1 VAVPELT
8 PREKEEEM
16 GMWKRIVAAT
26 GITAAFALAAGG
38 ALAADD
44 VIKIGAAQPITG
56 RFAFAGVSIN
66 AGLQDYINYA
76 NETGL
81 VKGKKLVYIYEDTGY
96 DTDKA
101 VATFK
106 KIMAKDNPVIMY
118 GDSTGLGKA
127 IAPELNS
134 RYKVLY
140 GSTSFSSELADPKI
154 HPYSFVSGPTYSDQF
169 GILLEYIA
177 KNHKGKGKPKVAF
190 FYSDTEFGKDP
201 IPYARKR
208 AKELG
213 IDVVSEIVTKVGAVD
228 VTTEALALKKTQPDF
243 CIFQG
248 YVLAPIPQV
257 IRTVRDYGMKTTFM
271 GTFWS
276 MDTSIIDKLGADAE
290 GYMGVSPYAYY
301 NEDAPGIQAMRKYNE
316 KVNPKE
322 KSRPTYYIQG
332 WFTGMVYVEAI
343 NKVLAAKKPVT
354 GDNLKDAIGKIRDWD
369 TGGVT
374 GKVTFVNNK
383 AAVGR
388 VYRANVAKGIF
399 EPVSDWIYVK

>member
-1 VAVPELT
+1 MGRRGGKGFFTGFVAVCVL
-8 PREKEEEM
+8 
-16 GMWKRIVAAT
+16 
-26 GITAAFALAAGG
+26 LAAG
-38 ALAADD
+38 AASAADD
-44 VIKIGAAQPITG
+44 EIKIGACQPITG
-56 RFAFAGVSIN
+56 RFAFAGVNIN

-76 NETGL
+76 NEMKL

-118 GDSTGLGKA
+118 GESTGQGKA

-140 GSTSFSSELADPKI
+140 GSTSFSSELADPKN
-154 HPYSFVSGPTYSDQF
+154 HPYSFVSGPTYSDMF
-169 GILLEYIA
+169 GILLEYISKQA
-177 KNHKGKGKPKVAF
+177 KGKARPKVAF

-213 IDVVSEIVTKVGAVD
+213 IDVAAEIVTKVGAVD
-228 VTTEALALKKTQPDF
+228 VTTEVLTLKKAQPDY

-248 YVLAPIPQV
+248 YVLAPIPEV
-257 IRTVRDYGMKTTFM
+257 VRAAKDFGLKTTFM
-271 GTFWS
+271 GVFWS
-276 MDTSIIDKLGADAE
+276 VDKSIIDKLGADAE
-290 GYMGVSPYAYY
+290 GYMGVNPYAYY
-301 NEDAPGIQAMRKYNE
+301 YENAPGIAAMRKYNE
-316 KVNPKE
+316 RVHPNE
-322 KSRPTYYIQG
+322 KYRPNSYIQG

-354 GDNLKDAIGKIRDWD
+354 GDNLKDALAKIRNWD
-369 TGGVT
+369 TGGVS
-374 GKVTFVNNK
+374 GRVTFVDNK

-388 VYRANVAKGIF
+388 VYRANVKKGIF

>member
-1 VAVPELT
+1 MGRRGGEGFFMGLVAVCVVL
-8 PREKEEEM
+8 
-16 GMWKRIVAAT
+16 AA
-26 GITAAFALAAGG
+26 GAAFA
-38 ALAADD
+38 ADD
-44 VIKIGAAQPITG
+44 EIKIGACQPITG

-76 NETGL
+76 NEMKM

-118 GDSTGLGKA
+118 GESTGLGKA

-140 GSTSFSSELADPKI
+140 GSTSFSSELADPKN
-154 HPYSFVSGPTYSDQF
+154 HPYSFVSGPTYSDMF
-169 GILLEYIA
+169 GILLEYISKQA
-177 KNHKGKGKPKVAF
+177 KGKARPKVAF

-213 IDVVSEIVTKVGAVD
+213 IDVAAEVVTKVGAVD
-228 VTTEALALKKTQPDF
+228 VTTEVLTLKKAQPDY

-248 YVLAPIPQV
+248 YVLAPIPEV
-257 IRTVRDYGMKTTFM
+257 VRAAKDFGLKTTFM
-271 GTFWS
+271 GVFWS
-276 MDTSIIDKLGADAE
+276 MDKSIIDKLGADAE
-290 GYMGVSPYAYY
+290 GYMGVNPYAYY
-301 NEDAPGIQAMRKYNE
+301 YENAPGIAAMRKYNE
-316 KVNPKE
+316 RVHPNE
-322 KSRPTYYIQG
+322 KYRPNSYIQG

-354 GDNLKDAIGKIRDWD
+354 GDNLKDALPKIRNWD
-369 TGGVT
+369 TGGIS
-374 GKVTFVNNK
+374 GRVTFVDNK

-388 VYRANVAKGIF
+388 VYRANVTKGIF

>member
-1 VAVPELT
+1 MGRRGGKGFFTGLVAVCVLL
-8 PREKEEEM
+8 
-16 GMWKRIVAAT
+16 AA
-26 GITAAFALAAGG
+26 GAAFA
-38 ALAADD
+38 ADD
-44 VIKIGAAQPITG
+44 EIKIGACQPITG
-56 RFAFAGVSIN
+56 RFAFAGVNIN

-76 NETGL
+76 NEMKL

-118 GDSTGLGKA
+118 GESTGQGKA

-140 GSTSFSSELADPKI
+140 GSTSFSSELADPKN
-154 HPYSFVSGPTYSDQF
+154 HPYSFVSGPTYSDMF
-169 GILLEYIA
+169 GILLEYISKQA
-177 KNHKGKGKPKVAF
+177 KGKARPKVAF

-213 IDVVSEIVTKVGAVD
+213 IDVAAEVVTKVGAVD
-228 VTTEALALKKTQPDF
+228 VTTEVLALKKAQPDY

-248 YVLAPIPQV
+248 YVLAPIPEV
-257 IRTVRDYGMKTTFM
+257 IRAAKDFGLKTTFM
-271 GTFWS
+271 GIFWS
-276 MDTSIIDKLGADAE
+276 MDKSIIDKLGADAE
-290 GYMGVSPYAYY
+290 GYMGVNPYAYY
-301 NEDAPGIQAMRKYNE
+301 YENAPGIAAMRKYNE
-316 KVNPKE
+316 RVHPNE
-322 KSRPTYYIQG
+322 KYRPNSYIQG

-343 NKVLAAKKPVT
+343 NKVLAENKLVT
-354 GDNLKDAIGKIRDWD
+354 GDNLKDALPKIRNWD
-369 TGGVT
+369 TGGIS
-374 GKVTFVNNK
+374 GMVTFIDNK

-388 VYRANVAKGIF
+388 VYRANVQKGIF

>member
-1 VAVPELT
+1 MGRRGGKGLFMGLVAVCVLL
-8 PREKEEEM
+8 
-16 GMWKRIVAAT
+16 AA
-26 GITAAFALAAGG
+26 GAAFA
-38 ALAADD
+38 ADD
-44 VIKIGAAQPITG
+44 EIKIGACQPITG
-56 RFAFAGVSIN
+56 RFAFAGVNIN

-76 NETGL
+76 NEMKL

-118 GDSTGLGKA
+118 GESTGQGKA

-140 GSTSFSSELADPKI
+140 GSTSFSSELADPKN
-154 HPYSFVSGPTYSDQF
+154 HPYSFVSGPTYSDMF
-169 GILLEYIA
+169 GILLEYISKQA
-177 KNHKGKGKPKVAF
+177 KGKVRPKVAF

-213 IDVVSEIVTKVGAVD
+213 IDVAAEVVTKVGAVD
-228 VTTEALALKKTQPDF
+228 VTTEVLTLKKAQPDY

-248 YVLAPIPQV
+248 YVLAPIPEV
-257 IRTVRDYGMKTTFM
+257 VRAAKDFGLKTTFM
-271 GTFWS
+271 GVFWS
-276 MDTSIIDKLGADAE
+276 VDKSIIDKLGADAE
-290 GYMGVSPYAYY
+290 GYMGVNPYAYY
-301 NEDAPGIQAMRKYNE
+301 YENAPGIAAMRKYNE
-316 KVNPKE
+316 RVHPNE
-322 KSRPTYYIQG
+322 KYRPNSYIQG

-354 GDNLKDAIGKIRDWD
+354 GDNLKDALAKIRNWD
-369 TGGVT
+369 TGGVS
-374 GKVTFVNNK
+374 GRVTFVDNK

-388 VYRANVAKGIF
+388 VYRANVQKGIF

>member
-1 VAVPELT
+1 MGRGRGERLFTGLVAVCVL
-8 PREKEEEM
+8 
-16 GMWKRIVAAT
+16 
-26 GITAAFALAAGG
+26 LAAGAAFG
-38 ALAADD
+38 ADD
-44 VIKIGAAQPITG
+44 EIKIGACQPITG
-56 RFAFAGVSIN
+56 RFAFAGVNIN

-76 NETGL
+76 NEMKL

-118 GDSTGLGKA
+118 GESTGQGKA

-140 GSTSFSSELADPKI
+140 GSTSFSSELADPKS
-154 HPYSFVSGPTYSDQF
+154 HPYSFVSGPTYSDMF
-169 GILLEYIA
+169 GILLEYISKQA
-177 KNHKGKGKPKVAF
+177 KGKARPKVAF

-213 IDVVSEIVTKVGAVD
+213 IDVVAEVVTKVGAVD
-228 VTTEALALKKTQPDF
+228 VTTEVLTLKKAQPDY

-248 YVLAPIPQV
+248 YVLAPIPEV
-257 IRTVRDYGMKTTFM
+257 VRAAKDFGLKTTFM
-271 GTFWS
+271 GVFWS
-276 MDTSIIDKLGADAE
+276 VDKSIIDKLGADAE
-290 GYMGVSPYAYY
+290 GYMGINPYAYY
-301 NEDAPGIQAMRKYNE
+301 YENAPGIAAMRKYNE
-316 KVNPKE
+316 RVHPNE
-322 KSRPTYYIQG
+322 KYRPNSYIQG

-343 NKVLAAKKPVT
+343 NKVLEAKKPVT
-354 GDNLKDAIGKIRDWD
+354 GDNLKDALPKIRNWD
-369 TGGVT
+369 TGGIS
-374 GKVTFVNNK
+374 GMVTFVDNK

-388 VYRANVAKGIF
+388 VYRANVQKGIF

>member
-1 VAVPELT
+1 M
-8 PREKEEEM
+8 EKERRFAVVA
-16 GMWKRIVAAT
+16 GIVAALALGAGP
-26 GITAAFALAAGG
+26 GI
-38 ALAADD
+38 AADD
-44 VIKIGAAQPITG
+44 VIKIGACQPITG
-56 RFAFAGVSIN
+56 RFAFAGVNIN

-76 NETGL
+76 NENGL
-81 VKGKKLVYIYEDTGY
+81 VKGKKLVYIYEDSGY

-118 GDSTGLGKA
+118 GESTGLGKA

-140 GSTSFSSELADPKI
+140 GSTSFSSELADPKT
-154 HPYSFVSGPTYSDQF
+154 HPYSFISGPTYSDMF
-169 GILLEYIA
+169 GILFEYIVKQA
-177 KNHKGKGKPKVAF
+177 KGKARPKVAF

-228 VTTEALALKKTQPDF
+228 VTTEVLELKKTRPDY

-248 YVLAPIPQV
+248 YVLAPIPEV
-257 IRTVRDYGMKTTFM
+257 IRASRDFGLKTTFM
-271 GTFWS
+271 GIFWS
-276 MDTSIIDKLGADAE
+276 VDKSIIDKLGPDAE
-290 GYMGVSPYAYY
+290 GYMGVNPYAYY
-301 NEDAPGIQAMRKYNE
+301 YDDAPGIAAMRRYNE

-322 KSRPTYYIQG
+322 KYRPNSYIQG

-354 GDNLKDAIGKIRDWD
+354 GDNLKNAIAQIRNWD
-369 TGGVT
+369 TGGVS

-399 EPVSDWIYVK
+399 EPASDWIYVK